1 MQALASLFTLVT
13 CLAVQSAVA
22 AEVSGTVIDAAGKP
36 IKDARVD
43 HTGKQVVVPPSSLG
57 LAPSP
62 DETRTD
68 ADGHF
73 RVVTAVPAIVIR
85 KPGYTSQRLLITES
99 TTVRITL
106 RDIDAKPRCK
116 QSPPPEVKTLKAN
129 DADYTA
135 TWYYIETKEGRKGV
149 IAGTGLFYSAGAPSD
164 SDVWTSVEYAE
175 EMYDNGIVDASG
187 HSANGKY
194 WRSRSYFQAASQY
207 YDVNQE
213 TAGLLDCVMD
223 RHPPYP

>member
-1 MQALASLFTLVT
+1 MPALILV
-13 CLAVQSAVA
+13 LAMCSVAQSATA
-22 AEVSGTVIDAAGKP
+22 AEISGIVTDVAGKP

-43 HTGKQVVVPPSSLG
+43 HTGKQVVVPPSSFG

-68 ADGHF
+68 SDGHF

-85 KPGYTSQRLLITES
+85 KPGYTSQRVVITEN

-106 RDIDAKPRCK
+106 RDVDTKPRCK
-116 QSPPPEVKTLKAN
+116 QSAPPEVKTQKAN
-129 DADYTA
+129 DADYIA
-135 TWYYIETKEGRKGV
+135 TWYYVQTKEGRKGI
-149 IAGTGLFYSAGAPSD
+149 IAGTGPFYSAGAPSD
-164 SDVWTSVEYAE
+164 SNVWMSSDYAE
-175 EMYDNGIVDASG
+175 VMYDDGIIDASG
-187 HSANGKY
+187 HSSDGKY

-207 YDVNQE
+207 YNVDQE
-213 TAGLLDCVMD
+213 TAELRDCVMD

>member
-1 MQALASLFTLVT
+1 M
-13 CLAVQSAVA
+13 CLAAQRAMA
-22 AEVSGTVIDAAGKP
+22 AEVSGTVIDVAGKP

-43 HTGKQVVVPPSSLG
+43 HTGKQVVVPPSRLG

-73 RVVTAVPAIVIR
+73 RITTDVPAIVIR
-85 KPGYTSQRLLITES
+85 KPGYTSQRLLITEN

-106 RDIDAKPRCK
+106 LDIDAKSRCK
-116 QSPPPEVKTLKAN
+116 QSPPPEVKTQKA
-129 DADYTA
+129 DDVDYTA
-135 TWYYIETKEGRKGV
+135 TWYYVETKKGRKGV
-149 IAGTGLFYSAGAPSD
+149 LAGTGPFYSWGAPSD
-164 SDVWTSVEYAE
+164 SNVWTSAEYTE
-175 EMYDNGIVDASG
+175 EMYDNGIIDASG
-187 HSANGKY
+187 HSADGKY

-207 YDVNQE
+207 YNVDQE
-213 TAGLLDCVMD
+213 TAELLDCVMD

>member
-1 MQALASLFTLVT
+1 MPTLVPIFILMM
-13 CLAVQSAVA
+13 CLALQPA
-22 AEVSGTVIDAAGKP
+22 AGVEVSGTVIDVAGRP

-43 HTGKQVVVPPSSLG
+43 HTRKPVVVPPSRLG

-73 RVVTAVPAIVIR
+73 RVVTGVPAIVIR
-85 KPGYTSQRLLITES
+85 KPGYTSQRVLITEN
-99 TTVRITL
+99 TIVRITL
-106 RDIDAKPRCK
+106 RDIDAKPRCN

-149 IAGTGLFYSAGAPSD
+149 IAGTGLSYSVGAPSD
-164 SDVWTSVEYAE
+164 SEVWTSAEYAE
-175 EMYDNGIVDASG
+175 EMYDNGIIDASG
-187 HSANGKY
+187 HSSDGKY
-194 WRSRSYFQAASQY
+194 WRSRSYFQAAAQY
-207 YDVNQE
+207 YDVDQK
-213 TAGLLDCVMD
+213 TAELLNCVMD